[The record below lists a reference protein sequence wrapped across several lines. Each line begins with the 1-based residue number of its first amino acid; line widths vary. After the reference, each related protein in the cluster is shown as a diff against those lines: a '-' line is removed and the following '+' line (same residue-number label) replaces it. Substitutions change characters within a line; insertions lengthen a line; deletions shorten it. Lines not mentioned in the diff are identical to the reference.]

1 MLFDA
6 ERPPGYWHVAN
17 DGICSWHRLAEDVYR
32 KAKELDM
39 LDHDVNIIPVT
50 TAEYMELVPEQ
61 AERPPFSVLETKR
74 VEKHLNRPMKHYR
87 ASLAECIL
95 NIKEMEEQ

>member
-50 TAEYMELVPEQ
+50 TAEYMEL
-61 AERPPFSVLETKR
+61 
-74 VEKHLNRPMKHYR
+74 
-87 ASLAECIL
+87 
-95 NIKEMEEQ
+95 